1 VSCTDWYSIE
11 KIIKEFR
18 KSLQEASEGV
28 GDYFTK
34 KAVDKTIENLNNIMS
49 KSGFIYVNKG
59 KGTLFIKT
67 DKIGVSENEIKE
79 FLTDKEIEKME
90 KLKKKSIRMFCE
102 DYSTSG
108 ICSIVDELDEF
119 IKNEILSK
127 DKVKAYIVYKSL

>member
-1 VSCTDWYSIE
+1 MDWYSLE

-34 KAVDKTIENLNNIMS
+34 KVVDKTIENLNNIMS
-49 KSGFIYVNKG
+49 KSGLIYVNRG

-119 IKNEILSK
+119 IKNEILNK
-127 DKVKAYIVYKSL
+127 EKVKAYIVYKSL

>member
-1 VSCTDWYSIE
+1 MDWASIE
-11 KIIKEFR
+11 RSIKEFR

-34 KAVDKTIENLNNIMS
+34 KMVDKTIENLNNILS
-49 KSGFIYVNKG
+49 KSGFIYINKG
-59 KGTLFIKT
+59 KGILFIKT

-102 DYSTSG
+102 DYSTSA

-127 DKVKAYIVYKSL
+127 DKVKAYIIYKSL